1 MGGVLKAIGHGLSLV
16 GLVLIF
22 LYFVGLSLRGSDALS
37 DALDPLAITNYLV
50 LLPLIPGAF
59 VLWLAH
65 YTGRRR
71 NRHQL
76 MKGQTMGRQDAP
88 TVQKPP

>member
-1 MGGVLKAIGHGLSLV
+1 MCGVLKAIGRGLLLI

-22 LYFVGLSLRGSDALS
+22 LYFGGLSIRGADALS
-37 DALDPLAITNYLV
+37 DALDPLAIANYLV
-50 LLPLIPGAF
+50 LLALIPGAF

-71 NRHQL
+71 NGHQL
-76 MKGQTMGRQDAP
+76 MKGQTMGRPDAP
-88 TVQKPP
+88 SVQ